1 MRVLQRAILA
11 AITLAATPL
20 AAQDAGTRVKMDVA
34 GGMMRYGPHA
44 MVGLELATPRFPLA
58 ARLDAVVGVAPDHDV
73 PGQRFTAVMLG
84 AVLPFNANGR
94 VSPYLLGGATL
105 SASRHLDPAIGGA
118 AGVGARLRVGKL
130 SPFVEARAQNRA
142 GPVVSLGL
150 RF

>member
-11 AITLAATPL
+11 AITLAAAPL
-20 AAQDAGTRVKMDVA
+20 AAQDTGTRVRMDVA

-44 MVGLELATPRFPLA
+44 MVGIELSSPRFPLA
-58 ARLDAVVGVAPDHDV
+58 ARVDGVVGVAPEHDI
-73 PGQRFTAVMLG
+73 PGRKFTALMLG

-105 SASRHLDPAIGGA
+105 SASRYLDPAVGGVAGGGA
-118 AGVGARLRVGKL
+118 RVRIGKVN
-130 SPFVEARAQNRA
+130 PFVEARAQHRV
-142 GPVVSLGL
+142 GPIMSLGL